1 MVTPIAALVRG
12 VAQGRLSPGV
22 ALIHLLGTTGSL
34 AGLEAALD
42 GAEASDTADP
52 VLRRGIR
59 KLRAGLAANRE
70 GSARAAA
77 LLRAHDA
84 EPPGASAEEE
94 LARWRR
100 FFDWSVEQSPEASVA
115 LYSLGDAKQLAEVTR
130 EVVALLHRLEV
141 LRPDRRV
148 LEIGCGIGRFVQAL
162 SGEVAQ
168 IVGID
173 ISPRMIAYARERCHG
188 LANVRL
194 LETSG
199 HDLSMFESRSFHL
212 LLAVDVMPYL
222 HRAGSSLVATH
233 LAEAARVLGPR
244 GDFVILN
251 FSYRQDME
259 VDRQEVRELAAR
271 MGFLVLRN
279 GQAHLSSW
287 DGLTFHLRKR
297 D

>member
-1 MVTPIAALVRG
+1 MTAIAALVRG
-12 VAQGRLSPGV
+12 VGQGRLAPGV
-22 ALIHLLGTTGSL
+22 ALIRLLGVAGSL
-34 AGLEAALD
+34 ARLEAALD
-42 GAEASDTADP
+42 AAEAADTADP
-52 VLRRGIR
+52 VLRQGVR
-59 KLRAGLAANRE
+59 KLRTALAANPE

-77 LLRAHDA
+77 LLLAHDA

-115 LYSLGDAKQLAEVTR
+115 LYSLGDPEQLAEVTR
-130 EVVALLHRLEV
+130 EVVALLRRLEV
-141 LRPDRRV
+141 LGPDRRV

-173 ISPRMIAYARERCHG
+173 ISPGMIAVARERCGG
-188 LANVRL
+188 LMNVRL

-199 HDLSMFESRSFHL
+199 HDLSQFESRSFDL

-222 HRAGSSLVATH
+222 RRAGSSLVATH
-233 LAEAARVLGPR
+233 LEEAARVLGPG
-244 GDFVILN
+244 GDFVIFNL
-251 FSYRQDME
+251 SYRQDVE
-259 VDRQEVRELAAR
+259 IDRQELRELAAR
-271 MGFLVLRN
+271 TGFLVLRN
-279 GQAHLSSW
+279 GQAQLSSW